1 MQYTDEELIDSM
13 IAFYMAN
20 GRWPKL
26 RDMAHPYPGKSTY
39 ARRFASAPD
48 MQDGFGR
55 ALTMAQIK
63 YSDEELNRA
72 LEDFKAEVKSAVVK
86 DLNSIH
92 IPGLAW
98 VNRRIMKF
106 KEWIK

>member
-1 MQYTDEELIDSM
+1 MQYTDEELIESM
-13 IAFYMAN
+13 IGFYEYH

-26 RDMAHPYPGKSTY
+26 RDMIHPYPGKSTY

-63 YSDEELNRA
+63 YNNEESIKA
-72 LEDFKAEVKSAVVK
+72 LEDFKEEVKRELIK
-86 DLNSIH
+86 DLNSIR
-92 IPGLAW
+92 IPRLGW
-98 VNRRIMKF
+98 INRWIMKF
-106 KEWIK
+106 KEWLK